1 LSSGNVKESTFESG
15 DTLPGNGALAAWE
28 IASVTSSVLIAEWI
42 LSAAAGRSKAIVAI
56 PVTLAF
62 VLIIGSHRLRRE
74 GIRDLGFRFDNFFRT
89 LKILLV
95 PMIAVTIVSFLVG
108 AWSGTRPDFLRWH
121 AERPIAGQLALGL
134 GWGFVQQY
142 VLEAFVNRRAQII
155 WGPGAISVLLTSLV
169 FAVLHVPNPWLMVV
183 TLVGGLVWAT
193 VYQRAPNLF
202 ALALSHSV
210 MTWVLVSTL
219 PVSALNHLRIG
230 FKYFA

>member
-1 LSSGNVKESTFESG
+1 MSSANVKESTFESG

-42 LSAAAGRSKAIVAI
+42 LSAAAGRSKTIVAI
-56 PVTLAF
+56 PITLAF
-62 VLIIGSHRLRRE
+62 VLMIGSHRLREE
-74 GIRDLGFRFDNFFRT
+74 GLRDLGFRFDNFFRA

-95 PMIAVTIVSFLVG
+95 PMIAVTTVSFLFGV
-108 AWSGTRPDFLRWH
+108 WSGTRPDFLRWH

-142 VLEAFVNRRAQII
+142 VLQAFVNRRAQII
-155 WGPGAISVLLTSLV
+155 WGPGVVSVLLTSLV
-169 FAVLHVPNPWLMVV
+169 FAALHLPNPWLMVV

-193 VYQRAPNLF
+193 AYQRAPNLF

>member
-1 LSSGNVKESTFESG
+1 MSSANIRESNFATS
-15 DTLPGNGALAAWE
+15 DVLPGEGALAAWE
-28 IASVTSSVLIAEWI
+28 IVSVTSSVLIAEWI

-62 VLIIGSHRLRRE
+62 VLMIGSRRLRRE
-74 GIRDLGFRFDNFFRT
+74 TLRDLGFRFDNFFLA

-95 PMIAVTIVSFLVG
+95 PMIVVATVSFLVG

-121 AERPIAGQLALGL
+121 AERPIVGQLALGL

-142 VLEAFVNRRAQII
+142 VLQAFVNRRAQII

-169 FAVLHVPNPWLMVV
+169 FAMLHLPNPWLMLV
-183 TLVGGLVWAT
+183 TVVGGLVWAT

-219 PVSALNHLRIG
+219 PVSALNHLRIA

>member
-1 LSSGNVKESTFESG
+1 MDSANVGAKCES
-15 DTLPGNGALAAWE
+15 DALLPGHGALAAWE

-42 LSAAAGRSKAIVAI
+42 LSAAAGPSKVIVAI

-62 VLIIGSHRLRRE
+62 VLVIGSHRLRKE
-74 GIRDLGFRFDNFFRT
+74 SLRDLGFRFDNFFRA
-89 LKILLV
+89 LKLLTV
-95 PMIAVTIVSFLVG
+95 PMIIVAIASLLIG
-108 AWSGTRPDFLRWH
+108 IGLGTRPDFTRWH
-121 AERPIAGQLALGL
+121 PERALAGQLALGC

-142 VLEAFVNRRAQII
+142 VLQAFVNRRAQII
-155 WGPGAISVLLTSLV
+155 WGPGVISILLTSLV
-169 FAVLHVPNPWLMVV
+169 FAALHLPNPWLMVV
-183 TLVGGLVWAT
+183 TLVGGVVWAT

-210 MTWVLVSTL
+210 MTWVLVATL